1 MGDTEKPFELDDII
15 GKYGPNSMNEMDDIL
30 RNDTKITL
38 DYLKQT
44 K

>member
-1 MGDTEKPFELDDII
+1 MVDTEKPFELDDII
-15 GKYGPNSMNEMDDIL
+15 SKYGPNSMNEMDDIL